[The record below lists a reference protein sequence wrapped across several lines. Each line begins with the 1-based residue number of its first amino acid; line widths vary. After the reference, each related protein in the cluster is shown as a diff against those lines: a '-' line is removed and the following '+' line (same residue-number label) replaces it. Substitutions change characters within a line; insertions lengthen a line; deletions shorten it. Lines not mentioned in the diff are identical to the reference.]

1 MASSEN
7 ENEDI
12 YRKILQGCGLN
23 VDMKEL
29 ADGDSTVIG
38 ERGVTLSG
46 GQKARLSLARAAY
59 YALVV
64 ARENAIVVM
73 DDVLSALDV
82 RSFQSFSHCHVFQS
96 FSHYHVFQLRQKNM
110 TLVSLTHTEKSLRTQ
125 VHTAKQI
132 FDEVI
137 VKLLGNTTRI
147 LVTHATHYVS
157 QCDSIALVHHSTCTS
172 IGHFNT
178 LKQGTYREKL
188 AKKLSD
194 DEIREVERE
203 IESLLRT
210 YRFRKSV

>member
-1 MASSEN
+1 MRENILLASSEN
-7 ENEDI
+7 ANEDI

-73 DDVLSALDV
+73 DDVLSALD
-82 RSFQSFSHCHVFQS
+82 
-96 FSHYHVFQLRQKNM
+96 
-110 TLVSLTHTEKSLRTQ
+110 

-210 YRFRKSV
+210 YRV

>member
-1 MASSEN
+1 VRENILLASSEN
-7 ENEDI
+7 ANEDI
-12 YRKILQGCGLN
+12 YHKILQGCGLN

-96 FSHYHVFQLRQKNM
+96 FSHCHVFQSFSHYHLR
-110 TLVSLTHTEKSLRTQ
+110 
-125 VHTAKQI
+125 
-132 FDEVI
+132 
-137 VKLLGNTTRI
+137 
-147 LVTHATHYVS
+147 
-157 QCDSIALVHHSTCTS
+157 
-172 IGHFNT
+172 
-178 LKQGTYREKL
+178 
-188 AKKLSD
+188 
-194 DEIREVERE
+194 
-203 IESLLRT
+203 
-210 YRFRKSV
+210 